1 MTTCTETSQI
11 KNLECTKRIQYLTG
25 QTNCL
30 RNEFKKKIIFQKNEY
45 ATNGCPLFVRY
56 KYDTLSQSSVHYF
69 RHSGGR
75 EKVTLSHSVLIYD
88 L

>member
-30 RNEFKKKIIFQKNEY
+30 RNEFKKKNH
-45 ATNGCPLFVRY
+45 
-56 KYDTLSQSSVHYF
+56 LS
-69 RHSGGR
+69 
-75 EKVTLSHSVLIYD
+75 EKRVCHERLSAIRSLQI
-88 L
+88 